1 MPALSPI
8 QIAIAVIA
16 VVSIVGVI
24 ISTMRKSS
32 LLAGYGEYRQDI
44 EKIASTL
51 KLEMFRDGDDV
62 VLTGNH
68 RLHPIQIRFSYS
80 ETTPGLN
87 IRMQAPVSFT
97 FSVVPKGATST
108 EGRVLVRTGDEMFD
122 ARFAAR
128 TDHPTQA
135 KMLVTSKPLRVQM
148 EKLCCSSKTFLT
160 LTTGNIELSELII
173 PQPYT
178 ARHVMDHLDSMSIL
192 ANAVDDIP
200 GAEKIKI
207 VPYEREKSTPIFRIA
222 VAIGAITALA
232 AIFVMQAPNANAPL
246 EESSQP
252 VPAGIMPVDV
262 PLILNAERW
271 HASTADDFLPEVV
284 NWMRSYGVD
293 PAGRFELDVDNG
305 GGSQDVAYFLSGED
319 TQRRVVLLQ
328 NRENVYDSVFP
339 DLVAVVRVPRYAMQS
354 IEWKKKL
361 ATEPDGDGLLLIRG
375 TSGNLRGVV
384 IFMKEGRAYSGNPVT
399 YENIGLK

>member
-8 QIAIAVIA
+8 QVAIAVIA

-32 LLAGYGEYRQDI
+32 LLAGYGDYRHDI

-68 RLHPIQIRFSYS
+68 KLHPIQIRFSYS

-207 VPYEREKSTPIFRIA
+207 VPYVREKSTPIFRIA

-252 VPAGIMPVDV
+252 LPVGIMPVDM

-271 HASTADDFLPEVV
+271 HAATADDFLPEVL

-293 PAGRFELDVDNG
+293 PEGRFELDVDSG
-305 GGSQDVAYFLSGED
+305 AGSQDVAYFLSGEG

-339 DLVAVVRVPRYAMQS
+339 DMVAVVRVPRSSMQS
-354 IEWKKKL
+354 IEWKKKPS
-361 ATEPDGDGLLLIRG
+361 ADPDGDGLLIIRG

-384 IFMKEGRAYSGNPVT
+384 VFMKEGHAYSGNPVT

>member
-8 QIAIAVIA
+8 QIAIAIVA
-16 VVSIVGVI
+16 VVSLVGVI

-32 LLAGYGEYRQDI
+32 LLAGYGDYRQDI
-44 EKIASTL
+44 EKIATQL

-68 RLHPIQIRFSYS
+68 KYKPVQIRFSYS

-97 FSVVPKGATST
+97 FSVVPKGAQST

-135 KMLVTSKPLRVQM
+135 KMLVSSKPMRAQM

-160 LTTGNIELSELII
+160 LTTGNIELSELVI

-178 ARHVMDHLDSMSIL
+178 ARHVIDHLDSMVML
-192 ANAVDDIP
+192 AEAVDDIP

-207 VPYEREKSTPIFRIA
+207 VPYQREKSTPIFRIA

-232 AIFVMQAPNANAPL
+232 AIFVMQQPTANAP
-246 EESSQP
+246 EEAGT
-252 VPAGIMPVDV
+252 PAPPGVMPVDMN
-262 PLILNAERW
+262 LIPGVDKWRGA
-271 HASTADDFLPEVV
+271 TPDDFPPEVA
-284 NWMRSYGVD
+284 NWMRSYGVE
-293 PAGRFELDVDNG
+293 PSGYFELDLDG
-305 GGSQDVAYFLSGED
+305 TELKDYSYFLATDDGR
-319 TQRRVVLLQ
+319 RRVVLLQ
-328 NRENVYDSVFP
+328 DRANVFDSIYD
-339 DLVAVVRVPRYAMQS
+339 DLVGVARIPRYSMQN
-354 IEWKKKL
+354 IEWKKKPSED
-361 ATEPDGDGLLLIRG
+361 ADGDGLLIIRG
-375 TSGNLRGVV
+375 KPGELRGMVV
-384 IFMKEGRAYSGNPVT
+384 FPKSGRVIAAFPT
-399 YENIGLK
+399 TFQNIGLK